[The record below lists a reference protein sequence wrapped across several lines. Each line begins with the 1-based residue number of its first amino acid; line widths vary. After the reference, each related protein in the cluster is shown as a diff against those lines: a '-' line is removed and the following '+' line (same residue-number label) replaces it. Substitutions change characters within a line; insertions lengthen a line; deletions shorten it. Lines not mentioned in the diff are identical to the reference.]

1 MAKLYFVR
9 HGKAAAGFGAHADP
23 GLDGKGEQQ
32 AKKVAEKLSQLPQMR
47 IISSPLLR
55 AQETSL
61 PLCSLWDTEAQIEPS
76 IAEIPSPTTDLAERS
91 TWLGGV
97 MQDTWN
103 NLDAELHAWRDTMI
117 AYLLSIEED
126 CVLFSHFI
134 AINVAVGHANKDG
147 RMISFRPDNVS
158 CTVLSNDGG
167 SLRILEL
174 GAEAE
179 THVN

>member
-23 GLDGKGEQQ
+23 GLDATGRLQ
-32 AKKVAEKLSQLPQMR
+32 AKNIAEKLAQLPQMR

-55 AQETSL
+55 AQETAL
-61 PLCSLWDTEAQIEPS
+61 PLCAQWNSRADIEPS
-76 IAEIPSPTTDLAERS
+76 IAEIPSPTTDLAQRS
-91 TWLGGV
+91 AWLRGV
-97 MQDTWN
+97 MQETWN
-103 NLDAELHAWRDTMI
+103 NLDEDLHAWRTVMI

-147 RMISFRPDNVS
+147 RMISFRPDNAS
-158 CTVLSNDGG
+158 CTLLSNDGG

>member
-9 HGKAAAGFGAHADP
+9 HGKAAAGFGDHADP
-23 GLDGKGEQQ
+23 GLDETGRLQ
-32 AKKVAEKLSQLPQMR
+32 ANKIAERLGQLPPMR

-55 AQETSL
+55 ARETAN
-61 PLCSLWDTEAQIEPS
+61 PLCELWNTQADIEPA
-76 IAEIPSPTTDLAERS
+76 IAEIPSPRLDLAQRS
-91 TWLGGV
+91 AWLGGV

-103 NLDAELHAWRDTMI
+103 NLDADLHSWRDNMI
-117 AYLLSIEED
+117 AYLLSLEED

-147 RMISFRPDNVS
+147 RMISFRPDNTS
-158 CTVLSNDGG
+158 CTILSNDG
-167 SLRILEL
+167 SLRIIEL